1 MFLGTLVVSAYAPC
15 PDIRKVVT
23 PDLKAPSTGKS
34 GSLILVDLSRS
45 NNRLG
50 GSALLQ
56 CFSQLGDST
65 PDMDDPEMFLNAFKT
80 TQKLIDGK

>member
-1 MFLGTLVVSAYAPC
+1 MSVYAPC

-23 PDLKAPSTGKS
+23 PDLKAPSTGKC
-34 GSLILVDLSRS
+34 GSLFLIDLSRS

-56 CFSQLGDST
+56 CFSQLGDKA
-65 PDMDDPEMFLNAFKT
+65 PDMDDRGMFLNAFIT

>member
-1 MFLGTLVVSAYAPC
+1 MVISAYAPC

-23 PDLKAPSTGKS
+23 PDLKAPAAGKC
-34 GSLILVDLSRS
+34 GSLLLVDLSRS
-45 NNRLG
+45 YNRVG

-56 CFSQLGDST
+56 CFSQLGDRA
-65 PDMDDPEMFLNAFKT
+65 PDMDDPNMFLNAFIT